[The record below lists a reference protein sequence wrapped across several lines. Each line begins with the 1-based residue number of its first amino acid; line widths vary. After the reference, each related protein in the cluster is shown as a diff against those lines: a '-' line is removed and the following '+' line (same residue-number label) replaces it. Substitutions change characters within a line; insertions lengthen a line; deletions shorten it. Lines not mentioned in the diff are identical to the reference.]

1 MWNDYPTN
9 TRDNFTQTYLNSNV
23 SSSPVSKNPFTYR
36 GYYYDRDLGLYY
48 LNSRYYDSNTGRF
61 ISPDDASYL
70 GANGDIN
77 SYNLYAYCSNN
88 PVMYQD
94 PSGHSI
100 IGAIVIGAV
109 IGVVAQYVSDVINNI
124 ASGETGEDILKPTS
138 SITDYVASGVGGAIA
153 AIPLGGFVGSLITG
167 AVGNIATDIIKK
179 DITSAQDL
187 VVSGL
192 FGAAANGVGYT
203 LSKYLSKIKV
213 GEINE
218 MNRASK
224 KNYLTDKI
232 FKNSR
237 ANANLH
243 TFMDNPYGIVEK
255 SFAVFKYGIYS
266 TISSTSL
273 LTIKGWLKVWII

>member
-1 MWNDYPTN
+1 
-9 TRDNFTQTYLNSNV
+9 
-23 SSSPVSKNPFTYR
+23 
-36 GYYYDRDLGLYY
+36 
-48 LNSRYYDSNTGRF
+48 
-61 ISPDDASYL
+61 
-70 GANGDIN
+70 
-77 SYNLYAYCSNN
+77 
-88 PVMYQD
+88 MYQD

-273 LTIKGWLKVWII
+273 LTIKGWLKV